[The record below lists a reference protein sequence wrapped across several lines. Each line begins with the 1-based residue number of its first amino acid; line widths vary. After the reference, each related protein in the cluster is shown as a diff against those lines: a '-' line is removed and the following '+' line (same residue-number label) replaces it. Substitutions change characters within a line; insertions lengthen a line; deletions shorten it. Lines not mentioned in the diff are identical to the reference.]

1 MILVLRRTRVV
12 VLRRIKMSAIAEI
25 GITNLFGHLGYR
37 IPLNMT
43 DNITII
49 HGPNGCGKTWILQ
62 IINAIFSLN
71 YSFLMRAPF
80 DLIEFE
86 FRDGG
91 HFVVRRDG
99 EERLAPFQPAVR
111 DTDWSPYPSIK
122 LTFTYSSRRT
132 KKPKEFFLRAESERS
147 SIARQLPLSIIER
160 EIPGLS
166 RIGPR
171 EWLDESRREVLT
183 LEEVR
188 QVYGH
193 RLPWMSRFKA
203 TPNWLSELTE
213 RVDINFIQSQRLIR
227 MPIPTSRHESPSR
240 RDITEMVE
248 HDSQEIAGKIQD
260 TLSQSA
266 GISQSLD
273 RTFPTRLMS
282 RDYFKIELESELREE
297 LNKKDL
303 KRQALYAAGLLKQEE
318 EVPLPEKS
326 MSDIE
331 KNVLS
336 LYLQDTETK
345 LHVFN
350 YLQNRIS
357 TLMDLINSKFQP
369 HGKSLTI
376 DRNRGFV
383 LKTDIGSGRT
393 FRPAELS
400 SGEQQQLVMFYELL
414 FKTSRKS
421 LVLIDEPEISLDV
434 GWQRR
439 FLDDLAKVIKID
451 RCSILMA
458 THSPQIIH
466 NRRDLTVPLGGGVLE

>member
-1 MILVLRRTRVV
+1 
-12 VLRRIKMSAIAEI
+12 MSAITEI
-25 GITNLFGHLGYR
+25 GIKNLFGQLNYR

-62 IINAIFSLN
+62 IVNAVFSLN
-71 YSFLMRAPF
+71 YSFIIRAPF
-80 DLIEFE
+80 DLIEFK

-91 HFVVRRDG
+91 HFVVRRHA
-99 EERLAPFQPAVR
+99 EERLALFQPALG
-111 DTDWSPYPSIK
+111 DADWPPYSSIK
-122 LTFTYSSRRT
+122 LSFTYSSRRT
-132 KKPKEFFLRAESERS
+132 KQPKEFFLRGEGGRL
-147 SIARQLPLSIIER
+147 SIARQMPLSIIER
-160 EIPGLS
+160 EIPELE
-166 RIGPR
+166 RIGSR

-183 LEEVR
+183 FEDVR
-188 QVYGH
+188 RIYGH
-193 RLPWMSRFKA
+193 RLPWISRFKT

-227 MPIPTSRHESPSR
+227 MPIPRSRPEPPSR

-248 HDSQEIAGKIQD
+248 HDSQEIAEKIRN

-266 GISQSLD
+266 GISQSMD
-273 RTFPTRLMS
+273 RTFPARLMS
-282 RDYFKIELESELREE
+282 GDYFKIESESQLREE
-297 LNKKDL
+297 LNKINL
-303 KRQALYAAGLLKQEE
+303 KRQSLYAAGLLDQEE

-326 MSDIE
+326 MNDIE

-336 LYLQDTETK
+336 LYRQDVEKK
-345 LHVFN
+345 LHVFD
-350 YLQNRIS
+350 YLQKRIS

-369 HGKSLTI
+369 HGKSLVI

-383 LKTDIGSGRT
+383 LKADVGGGRT

-400 SGEQQQLVMFYELL
+400 SGEQQQLVLFYELL
-414 FKTSRKS
+414 FKTSSKS

-439 FLDDLAKVIKID
+439 FLDDLAKVIKLD

-466 NRRDLTVPLGGGVLE
+466 NRRDLTVPLSGGVLE